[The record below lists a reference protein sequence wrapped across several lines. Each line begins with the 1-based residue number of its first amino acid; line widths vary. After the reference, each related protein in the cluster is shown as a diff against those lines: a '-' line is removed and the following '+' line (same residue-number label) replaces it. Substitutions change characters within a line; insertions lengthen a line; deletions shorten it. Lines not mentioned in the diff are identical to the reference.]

1 MNERQK
7 LVNER
12 WKKTREMGQFK
23 YILFYGILGY
33 GSVFIIFSSLMDIFF
48 GEGIT
53 GPVLIEKLI
62 IGIVGGFIFGSLTWW
77 LNERRL
83 TKYKENQ

>member
-12 WKKTREMGQFK
+12 WKKTRSMGQFK
-23 YILFYGILGY
+23 YILYYGVLGY
-33 GSVFIIFSSLMDIFF
+33 GSVFILFSSLMDVFF
-48 GEGIT
+48 GEGVT
-53 GPVLIEKLI
+53 GPILLEKLI
-62 IGIVGGFIFGSLTWW
+62 IGVVGGFIFGSLTWW

-83 TKYKENQ
+83 SRYQENR